1 LIRAKEGYQHPT
13 NEEEEEEKDDG
24 NVEEEEEELNKE
36 QEIEEEEEEEEK
48 FVFEDGDI
56 VFPFE
61 HIDVEDFF
69 QDLLALKK
77 IVTSGPVGSYSYKR
91 LALLESKFRLHV
103 MLNEDKELEA
113 QRSVPHRDFYNVR
126 KVDTHIHHSGFYPLF
141 FYCFLW
147 GLILSFSSFIFS
159 AAMTQKHLLRFIKK
173 KLRICHDEVSHFF
186 FGVDDFSRKL
196 EVVVVV

>member
-1 LIRAKEGYQHPT
+1 MSYFLFCSVRETNWDVSKLTITYEKGLFLIRAKEGYQHPT
-13 NEEEEEEKDDG
+13 NEDDTSNGDLEEEEG
-24 NVEEEEEELNKE
+24 ELNKE
-36 QEIEEEEEEEEK
+36 QELEEEEEEEK

-61 HIDVEDFF
+61 PIDVEDFF

-126 KVDTHIHHSGFYPLF
+126 KVDTHIHHSGF
-141 FYCFLW
+141 
-147 GLILSFSSFIFS
+147 LSF
-159 AAMTQKHLLRFIKK
+159 
-173 KLRICHDEVSHFF
+173 
-186 FGVDDFSRKL
+186 
-196 EVVVVV
+196 